1 MYIPSDQKAKNL
13 IEKFGKR
20 ALSVAD
26 EILEATKTYDWRTN
40 KYSNYWLEVK
50 VNIEKTLKETEH
62 EANVG

>member
-1 MYIPSDQKAKNL
+1 MYIPSDQKAKDL

-26 EILEATKTYDWRTN
+26 EILWRTN

-50 VNIEKTLKETEH
+50 FNIEKTLKETEY
-62 EANVG
+62 ETNVG